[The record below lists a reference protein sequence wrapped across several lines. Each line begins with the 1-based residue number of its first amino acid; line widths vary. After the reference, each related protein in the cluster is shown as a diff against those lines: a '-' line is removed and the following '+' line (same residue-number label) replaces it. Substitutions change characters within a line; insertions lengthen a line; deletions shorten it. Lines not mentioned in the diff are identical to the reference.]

1 MRPFMLLLVALVC
14 AAGALPAQDA
24 SCSYDRCALR
34 LKTGTWSTSI
44 VQGAAET
51 PVGSVSLFAPSV
63 PLLAQSRD
71 SMVRQLFAS
80 YQQRSRLGTALG
92 VGATGLFIASFFA
105 WDSDPSS
112 QGDEAAI
119 GMLLG
124 SAVLAIP
131 ALLLGRSAS
140 NQLQKSVWHFNSAF
154 AR

>member
-1 MRPFMLLLVALVC
+1 MRPIMLLLAALLS
-14 AAGALPAQDA
+14 AGALRAQDT
-24 SCSYDRCALR
+24 SCTYDRCALR
-34 LKTGTWSTSI
+34 LKTGFWSTTI
-44 VQGAAET
+44 VQGALET
-51 PVGSVSLFAPSV
+51 PIGSVSLFAPSV

-71 SMVRQLFAS
+71 SMVRQLFAR

-131 ALLLGRSAS
+131 AAVLARSAS
-140 NQLQKSVWHFNSAF
+140 NELQKAVWHFNGAF